1 MDLPKSRSRWLS
13 SRWHNSPGD
22 LTRPMPRATSS
33 GRLQL
38 TSLCPRKNATQTVC
52 LLLDDLPDCVTV
64 PHGVERNDDDDDGP
78 RLFLHYDGDITSLT
92 VGALMERLHQE
103 LQPIIPA
110 AYRSTTSRY
119 SLPMEI
125 AQADDPKDI
134 TSFFP
139 RTVAPRLTAFGM
151 LGNGAF
157 TVLAISTPYMYIKHG
172 YVASRNILVT
182 HHGMVKLVDFAQA
195 IIFEKERVAPG
206 GIDGEME
213 AVEALLLRK
222 LEATSNTSAA
232 GIPRR

>member
-1 MDLPKSRSRWLS
+1 MSYQKDLVRGNQGTDTRRQIFLVRHCTYAMDLPKSRSRWLS

-139 RTVAPRLTAFGM
+139 RNACP
-151 LGNGAF
+151 
-157 TVLAISTPYMYIKHG
+157 S
-172 YVASRNILVT
+172 
-182 HHGMVKLVDFAQA
+182 
-195 IIFEKERVAPG
+195 
-206 GIDGEME
+206 
-213 AVEALLLRK
+213 
-222 LEATSNTSAA
+222 
-232 GIPRR
+232 